1 MAALTEIVAGGNAA
15 KLTAAVT
22 VKGDGTAGG
31 SKGAAFVGADRAKDM
46 AVNVVLPFCHA
57 IAKGYGEEGEAAA
70 LALYKKFGKL
80 QENEITREM
89 GDQLLMPEWSGVVT
103 GARRQ
108 QGLIHL
114 HRQLV

>member
-46 AVNVVLPFCHA
+46 AVNVVLP
-57 IAKGYGEEGEAAA
+57 A
-70 LALYKKFGKL
+70 LPLQTLTLVFSTVFRSAWFLINPLFRILLTWVCALV
-80 QENEITREM
+80 
-89 GDQLLMPEWSGVVT
+89 LMLT
-103 GARRQ
+103 
-108 QGLIHL
+108 
-114 HRQLV
+114 